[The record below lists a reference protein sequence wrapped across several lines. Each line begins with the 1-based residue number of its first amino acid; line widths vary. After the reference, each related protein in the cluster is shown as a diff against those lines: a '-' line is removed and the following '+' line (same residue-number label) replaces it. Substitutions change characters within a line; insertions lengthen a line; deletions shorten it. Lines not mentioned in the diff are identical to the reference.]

1 MAPALRPG
9 PADLLFS
16 FTPPENFRALCTGEK
31 GFGYKGS
38 TFHRVI
44 PSFMCQVWWVSCCL
58 DFFFFCKWHSDGAT
72 LENVTGIS
80 QCGRAWK
87 VLDRGQPQSFAQPV
101 LSF

>member
-16 FTPPENFRALCTGEK
+16 FTTRPPPSPPPENFRALCTGEK

-44 PSFMCQVWWVSCCL
+44 PSFMCQVWWASSCL
-58 DFFFFCKWHSDGAT
+58 DFFFC
-72 LENVTGIS
+72 
-80 QCGRAWK
+80 R
-87 VLDRGQPQSFAQPV
+87 
-101 LSF
+101 